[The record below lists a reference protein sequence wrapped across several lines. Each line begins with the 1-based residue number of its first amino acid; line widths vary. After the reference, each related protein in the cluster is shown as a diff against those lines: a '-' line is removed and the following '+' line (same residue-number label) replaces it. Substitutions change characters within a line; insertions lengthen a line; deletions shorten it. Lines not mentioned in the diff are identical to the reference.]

1 MTSSEPKTAT
11 DMKKG
16 LFLLFLGLAL
26 GHDGWAQRRRGDVWN
41 VGLRLGEPFA
51 VNFRS
56 YLSERRALDIN
67 VGMNGAFIGR
77 QRNYGKDGRFRR
89 PGVAIGA
96 TVLNHFGFNAEGNL
110 RGYYGLGGQ
119 INSRRSFPERLSGE
133 YEKKVTLGAVAT
145 GGAEYIVVGT
155 PYALF
160 AEVGLYAEAIPVF
173 LFLQPQVGLGVRVK
187 IL

>member
-1 MTSSEPKTAT
+1 
-11 DMKKG
+11 MKKSF
-16 LFLLFLGLAL
+16 FLLILGLSLYSA
-26 GHDGWAQRRRGDVWN
+26 GMAQRRRADVWN
-41 VGLRLGEPFA
+41 VGIKLGEPFA
-51 VNFRS
+51 LNFRS
-56 YLSERRALDIN
+56 YVGERRAVDIN

-96 TVLNHFGFNAEGNL
+96 TLLNHFGFNEAGSL

-145 GGAEYIVVGT
+145 AGAELIQVGT
-155 PYALF
+155 PYSVF
-160 AEVGLYAEAIPVF
+160 GEVGLYAEAIPVF
-173 LFLQPQVGLGVRVK
+173 LFIQPQIAVGVRVK

>member
-1 MTSSEPKTAT
+1 
-11 DMKKG
+11 MKKG

>member
-1 MTSSEPKTAT
+1 
-11 DMKKG
+11 MKKS
-16 LFLLFLGLAL
+16 LILLLLGLVVGL
-26 GHDGWAQRRRGDVWN
+26 DGWAQRRRADVWN
-41 VGLRLGEPFA
+41 VGVKLGEPFA

-56 YLSERRALDIN
+56 YLSERRALDLN
-67 VGMNGAFIGR
+67 VGMNGAFLGR

-89 PGVAIGA
+89 PGIAIGA
-96 TVLNHFGFNAEGNL
+96 TVLNHFGISSGGNF

-119 INSRRSFPERLSGE
+119 INSRRSYPERLNGQ
-133 YEKKVTLGAVAT
+133 YERRVSLGAVAT

-155 PYALF
+155 PYAVF
-160 AEVGLYAEAIPVF
+160 GEVGLYAEAIPVF